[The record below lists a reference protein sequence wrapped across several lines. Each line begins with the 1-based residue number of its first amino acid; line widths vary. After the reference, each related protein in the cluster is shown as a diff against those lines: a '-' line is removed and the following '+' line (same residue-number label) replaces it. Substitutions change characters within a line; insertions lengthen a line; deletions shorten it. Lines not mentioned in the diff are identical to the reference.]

1 MAYLLL
7 FALNICFLADN
18 CVVLGEEFGD
28 GAVGCAVGCDVGSNV
43 PMLPK
48 RKSVFQPV
56 NFLQFLPKQLA
67 PSALVNPLKISGL
80 SLPAVCSSVFL
91 A

>member
-1 MAYLLL
+1 MAHLLL
-7 FALNICFLADN
+7 FALNIYFLADS
-18 CVVLGEEFGD
+18 CAVLGEEFGD
-28 GAVGCAVGCDVGSNV
+28 GAVGCDVGSNV